1 MILHHNKLSQSSFI
15 FKKKLKYSDE
25 CEFIPIKIKGYT
37 AIQTPLMFIPYG
49 IFTIHNKNK
58 KIIDIT
64 FYNLEND
71 TQLNHFKQSLQ
82 KIYKVIKNKYK
93 DLNVNPFL
101 KETPFNESLR
111 LKIDSN
117 ALFYNSDKQL
127 IENIRSNCYGRF
139 LIQLSGL
146 WVINKEIWVQWILIQ
161 GKVNQTI
168 QIKNLLIDEKIISK
182 KIPPPPPL
190 PIFKK
195 STSKIIIKKKN
206 KTESSK
212 KGSEFEA
219 PTIEELQTIL
229 LNLKTIN

>member
-1 MILHHNKLSQSSFI
+1 MILHHTKISQTSFL
-15 FKKKLKYSDE
+15 FKKKLKYSDD
-25 CEFIPIKIKGYT
+25 CDFIPIKIKDYS
-37 AIQTPLMFIPYG
+37 AIQTPLMFVPYG
-49 IFTIHNKNK
+49 IFKIQNTNKQ
-58 KIIDIT
+58 IIDIT

-71 TQLNHFKQSLQ
+71 TQLNHFKESLQ

-111 LKIDSN
+111 LKVDSN

-127 IENIRSNCYGRF
+127 IDNIRSNCYGRF

-161 GKVNQTI
+161 GKVNQPI

-195 STSKIIIKKKN
+195 STSKIVIKKKD
-206 KTESSK
+206 KIKYK
-212 KGSEFEA
+212 KDSRFDA

-229 LNLKTIN
+229 SNLKTIN

>member
-1 MILHHNKLSQSSFI
+1 MILHHTKLPQTSFL
-15 FKKKLKYSDE
+15 FKKKLKYSDD
-25 CEFIPIKIKGYT
+25 CDFIPIKIKDYS
-37 AIQTPLMFIPYG
+37 AVQTPLMFVPYG
-49 IFTIHNKNK
+49 IFKIHNTNK
-58 KIIDIT
+58 QIIDIT

-71 TQLNHFKQSLQ
+71 TELNHFKESLQ

-111 LKIDSN
+111 LKVDSN

-127 IENIRSNCYGRF
+127 IDNIRSNCYGRF

-161 GKVNQTI
+161 GKVNQPI

-195 STSKIIIKKKN
+195 STSKIVIKKKD
-206 KTESSK
+206 KIKSK
-212 KGSEFEA
+212 KVSGFDA

-229 LNLKTIN
+229 SNLKTIN